1 MIAAW
6 GLLALLAAP
15 VEVQHAHD
23 EPPTL
28 ALRWSAIAP
37 CPTREQLV
45 ERIGAQGLTLGEWV
59 PEVHDHAR
67 LSARID
73 VAPAGAVWRAELEL
87 VDADGRA
94 QRSFEASSCD
104 ALAEA
109 VALIVAVTLDPVAVT
124 QALARR
130 DAAIVEPEPSPEPE
144 PAPEPE
150 PTARPPLGPVASDD
164 DEQGIQLVLDAD
176 DDELQ
181 RRARPRLRVGVSLHG
196 GASYGPTLRAFGL
209 LGGRAALLGE
219 AWRVELGARWAA
231 PRRVVDTGAAA
242 SIDAWM
248 VELRGCGVPKPG
260 PIELPI
266 CLGVEAGLVRGLG
279 RDPVPDPARA
289 TFAWLAPSLSVGL
302 RWAPVERFAFGPELA
317 LVVPVTRGRFV
328 AGTRELDRLATIGA
342 RALLELEL
350 RLP

>member
-1 MIAAW
+1 MIVAW

-37 CPTREQLV
+37 CPTREQLLAT
-45 ERIGAQGLTLGEWV
+45 IAAQGLTLGEWV

-104 ALAEA
+104 ALADA

-130 DAAIVEPEPSPEPE
+130 DTAIVDSPVPEQPPQPEPE
-144 PAPEPE
+144 PP
-150 PTARPPLGPVASDD
+150 ARLPLGPAPSNDD
-164 DEQGIQLVLDAD
+164 DEGIQLVLDAD
-176 DDELQ
+176 DVAPP

-196 GASYGPTLRAFGL
+196 GASYGPTPRAFGL

-219 AWRVELGARWAA
+219 AWRVELGARWVA

-242 SIDAWM
+242 SLDAWM

-266 CLGVEAGLVRGLG
+266 CLGLEAGLVRGRGL
-279 RDPVPDPARA
+279 DPVPDPTRA
-289 TFAWLAPSLSVGL
+289 SFAWLAPSLSVGL
-302 RWAPVERFAFGPELA
+302 RWAPVERFAFGPELV
-317 LVVPVTRGRFV
+317 LVVPLTRGSFV
-328 AGTRELDRLATIGA
+328 AGSLEVDRLATIGG